1 MNIEDVSSSDDLHS
15 FLNERG
21 FVRTDHRA
29 DLYKIDSI
37 DHFLRVE
44 HVSLLDTLTIHEKR
58 KEFVNEIGIQ
68 YHLLVQE
75 DFSCFV
81 FQRYGP
87 SPTQLRYDRNRR
99 YREDTLRSIQK
110 KINSIQFS
118 DTSFNP
124 SLFDLFEVK
133 ELVKK
138 FYTEFREVR
147 SKLSGSIKEEYKGNK
162 ILLAQVIL
170 DRIIFLYFLSSRGLL
185 DDGYL
190 SKAYSEYTGED
201 FYQDFLCP
209 LFFSV
214 LNEKYP
220 SEELTEKYGFHM
232 YLNGGLF
239 TPREGIE
246 VLEGIDVT
254 ASIRVGKTTWKD
266 VFSLLDS
273 YEWVVEEE
281 NEDSSTLTPSIL
293 GHIYEKTVIED
304 SQKETGSFYTP
315 QWVTEYIAD
324 RVLGAMIDQRL
335 SQEFGETDWC
345 RWLDSLRMG
354 NVSDM
359 EKTRFLLHEVLM
371 PLKACDNACGSGA
384 FLMALFSYLVPL
396 YMACIHVLT
405 TDRRELARIR
415 AAGIVGNT
423 KYDVK
428 KHIVTNNLYGV
439 DIQPGAIEIAKLRLW
454 LALVSDMDPDQRE
467 LEPLP
472 NIAYNIVEGDSLLGY
487 VRIPEVLHLPLDKN
501 RDDVVALV
509 DERQALVTKFRETT
523 SSDESI
529 LLQSSI
535 EELSDELRPLFDDM
549 YHRLLVERSV
559 EMGKKEKQS
568 IAQFHWFIEFPEV
581 FGSGVEGGFDVII
594 GNPPYFRLSKKPRF
608 YYDILDEMFMHVYRE
623 SNGYAVFTE
632 RSHDLLRDGGH
643 MSYIVHKN
651 LYNLDSYSTLRES
664 FAQSDTIV
672 QLTDFGR
679 DVFIGVTA
687 ETVMHVIRKEGIRK
701 AHKIKLSAR
710 PAHLQEVSDFGEI
723 RQSQFV
729 KGISHWNHRY
739 VIRMDKRISARLDKI
754 RKGSVPLRELCDIS
768 RGIETGNNK
777 RFVSLE
783 KKGKTWKPLLRGRD
797 IGPYWAQ
804 SHAYVDFRPSELAGA
819 RDPNLI
825 EWEKLVTQQNSIVPT
840 IVYDPGEFYVLNSA
854 TYIMPWEDKDV
865 DLKALCII
873 LNSPLMQWFFQTVIT
888 NYSTITIN
896 ILPNNL
902 GLLPIKLPEKTKPWH
917 ALFQYMTTLAALRTR
932 HDLADELFSFY
943 DTNVVKNLVDE
954 LYTEKTREVEG
965 ILADYITPFG
975 KMRSAKR
982 RLEMMKEVKEAISP
996 LLLT

>member
-1 MNIEDVSSSDDLHS
+1 MNIEDVFSTDDLHT
-15 FLNERG
+15 FLVERN
-21 FVRTDHRA
+21 FERTDHCS
-29 DLYKIDSI
+29 DLYRIDSI
-37 DHFLRVE
+37 DHFLRVDY
-44 HVSLLDTLTIHEKR
+44 VDILDALTIHEKR
-58 KEFVNEIGIQ
+58 KEFVNEVGIQ

-87 SPTQLRYDRNRR
+87 SPTQLRYDRSKR

-118 DTSFNP
+118 ETSFNP
-124 SLFDLFEVK
+124 TLFELFEVK

-147 SKLSGSIKEEYKGNK
+147 SKLSGSIKGYRGNK
-162 ILLAQVIL
+162 TLLAQVIL

-185 DDGYL
+185 PDGYL

-201 FYQDFLCP
+201 FYREFLCP

-214 LNEKYP
+214 LNEEYP
-220 SEELTEKYGFHM
+220 PEELAEKYGFHM

-246 VLEGIDVT
+246 VLKGTDVT

-266 VFSLLDS
+266 VFTLLDS

-281 NEDSSTLTPSIL
+281 REDSSSLTPSIL
-293 GHIYEKTVIED
+293 GHIYEKAVIED

-315 QWVTEYIAD
+315 QWVTEYMAA
-324 RVLGAMIDQRL
+324 RVLGTLIDYRM
-335 SQEFGETDWC
+335 SKEFGENDWQQ
-345 RWLDSLRMG
+345 WIESLRIG
-354 NVSDM
+354 EITDRNQV
-359 EKTRFLLHEVLM
+359 RFLLHEVLM

-396 YMACIHVLT
+396 YLACIDILK
-405 TDRRELARIR
+405 TDNREFARIR
-415 AAGIVGNT
+415 AAGIVGNM

-467 LEPLP
+467 VEPLP
-472 NIAYNIVEGDSLLGY
+472 NIAYNIVEGDSLIGY
-487 VRIPEVLHLPLDKN
+487 VRIPKILHLPLGKD
-501 RDDVVALV
+501 REDVVTLVKERKALV
-509 DERQALVTKFRETT
+509 AKFRETT
-523 SSDESI
+523 SADEAM

-535 EELSDELRPLFDDM
+535 EELSEELRLLFDDM
-549 YHRLLVERSV
+549 YYHLLFER
-559 EMGKKEKQS
+559 EMGMSKKERES
-568 IAQFHWFIEFPEV
+568 LTQFHWFVEFPEV
-581 FGSGVEGGFDVII
+581 FGSGDDGGFDVVI

-608 YYDILDEMFMHVYRE
+608 YYNILDKMFKHLYRE

-632 RSHDLLRDGGH
+632 RSHDLLREKGH

-651 LYNLDSYSTLRES
+651 LYNLDSYSTLREF

-687 ETVMHVIRKEGIRK
+687 ETVMHVIRKERFSND
-701 AHKIKLSAR
+701 HKIRLNTR
-710 PAHLQEVSDFGEI
+710 PAQLQQVSEFGDI
-723 RQSQFV
+723 RQSRFM
-729 KGISHWNHRY
+729 KAISHWNHRY
-739 VIRMDKRISARLDKI
+739 VIRIDERISTRLDKI
-754 RKGSVPLRELCDIS
+754 RKDSVPLRDLCEIS

-777 RFVSLE
+777 RFVSIE

-797 IGPYWAQ
+797 IGSYWVQ
-804 SHAYVDFRPSELAGA
+804 SHAYIDYRPSELAGA
-819 RDPNLI
+819 RDPKMI

-854 TYIMPWEDKDV
+854 TYIVPWEEKNV
-865 DLKALCII
+865 NLKALCLI
-873 LNSPLMQWFFQTVIT
+873 LNSPLMRWFFQTVIT
-888 NYSTITIN
+888 NHSTITIN

-902 GLLPIKLPEKTKPWH
+902 GLMPIKLPKRDEPWQT
-917 ALFQYMTTLAALRTR
+917 LFQYMTALSAIRTQ
-932 HDLADELFSFY
+932 HDLADELYTFY
-943 DTNVVKNLVDE
+943 DTNTVKNLVDE
-954 LYTEKTREVEG
+954 LYTRKTREIEG
-965 ILADYITPFG
+965 ILSESLVPFG
-975 KMRSAKR
+975 NIRSVKC
-982 RLEMMKEVKEAISP
+982 RLELMRDVREEIMR
-996 LLLT
+996 